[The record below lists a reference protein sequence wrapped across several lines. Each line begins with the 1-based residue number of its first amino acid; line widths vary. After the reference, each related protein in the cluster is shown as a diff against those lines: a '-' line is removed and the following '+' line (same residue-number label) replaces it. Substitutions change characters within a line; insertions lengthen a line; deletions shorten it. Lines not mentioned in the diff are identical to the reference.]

1 MEPMMETVGKHCQGP
16 LSTFQ
21 RCILASKGNQAEC
34 VKEQQALA
42 DCAAQAVPLLQTM
55 KQQCGHLIRD
65 YDECLLVNRHASDEE
80 LTGKCLGKLQALADC
95 TNEVKTHAEQAG
107 GATST

>member
-1 MEPMMETVGKHCQGP
+1 
-16 LSTFQ
+16 
-21 RCILASKGNQAEC
+21 
-34 VKEQQALA
+34 
-42 DCAAQAVPLLQTM
+42 M

-65 YDECLLVNRHASDEE
+65 YDECLSVNRHASDEE
-80 LTGKCLGKLQALADC
+80 LTGKCLGKLQVLADC